1 MNCAV
6 MDRMHT
12 HEDSIPLVS
21 QNKDQACG
29 HSVLRFLATVRGYR
43 AQDLGVPHSLSKQ
56 ASAAIALHR
65 PREDVHPRL
74 GGGEHSAV
82 PVVRVCDVDLHC
94 VKDYDLVSG
103 RRGIVSSKIGVKTYG
118 IERFS

>member
-1 MNCAV
+1 MNFAL
-6 MDRMHT
+6 MDRMHA

-56 ASAAIALHR
+56 ASTAIALHR

>member
-1 MNCAV
+1 MNSAL
-6 MDRMHT
+6 MGRMHT

-21 QNKDQACG
+21 QNKDQTCR
-29 HSVLRFLATVRGYR
+29 HSVLIFLATVRGYR
-43 AQDLGVPHSLSKQ
+43 ALDLVVPHDLSKQ

-65 PREDVHPRL
+65 PREDVRPRL
-74 GGGEHSAV
+74 GGSEHSAV
-82 PVVRVCDVDLHC
+82 PVVRVSHVNLHC
-94 VKDYDLVSG
+94 VKDYDLVRG